1 MGLAQAR
8 PNYCYYKA
16 DPKLGL
22 IFKPDLQGI
31 DFTDARDHVHYNN
44 YYTLVLYT
52 YIQSCLLIFMVDCL
66 SIIHEIG
73 PLENFPVAIF
83 IINIIWYVFIYRVG
97 RVL

>member
-1 MGLAQAR
+1 
-8 PNYCYYKA
+8 
-16 DPKLGL
+16 
-22 IFKPDLQGI
+22 
-31 DFTDARDHVHYNN
+31 
-44 YYTLVLYT
+44 
-52 YIQSCLLIFMVDCL
+52 MVDCL